1 MKKCFFLSFKVA
13 SRLVAIWVVAITIGF
28 SFFTSNVSAF
38 THINQY
44 YFSGKAGSV
53 GLGDCPLIYGGYSG
67 GADKEAFI
75 AAVLAAHNTPL
86 SSGCPGAK
94 SIGADYIIQTMQ
106 GYGLKVRKPNAAD
119 IANWVALI
127 RQPSVTIETDNSYSY
142 RVDTALRY
150 EKYPFTQD
158 VGMFYNTSS
167 SPSTVFKQDKNV
179 VYAVR
184 NACANPVTNQ
194 PGSTGIK
201 ATPTNYDLK
210 PSVKRDKTSGEAGSP
225 LTVSPTV
232 FNSGNAASVNTQWQL
247 SQFTIPS
254 GNTVPAGDDS
264 GSDPKTFF
272 GNGATTIDSGT
283 GASYGVGTTPFGP
296 RGVTIPDL
304 PVGTKVCYALSVQ
317 PYDQVT
323 VNWRHG
329 PPVCVVVAKLPSV
342 QVIGGDLRVGA
353 AFTGSSAPAASTI
366 QTSVTI
372 KGTKSYG
379 SWDEYG
385 IAASGKVT
393 GMASGSAYS
402 GGLNCTLNCA
412 TNTLSFA
419 NESTPI
425 GYYSPTTSIPDV
437 AASFPVPASKPAFST
452 LADAAFKRVETSS
465 TEDITITGGTI
476 FKGQWLVINAPT
488 KTVTITGDI
497 TYQGTGLSSLG
508 DIPQLVIIANQ
519 INIEGNVK
527 NVDAWLI
534 ASGSTGTIN
543 TCSKWNNQQVKFYDK
558 LSSDICSDP
567 LVINGPV
574 MAKTLYLRRTAGA
587 GSGSAKSNNPAE
599 VINLRPDAYLWGI
612 ARVSGSGR
620 LTTVYETELPPRF

>member
-1 MKKCFFLSFKVA
+1 MKKRSLFSFKI
-13 SRLVAIWVVAITIGF
+13 VAIWVVAITISV
-28 SFFTSNVSAF
+28 SFFTSNASAF
-38 THINQY
+38 THIGRY
-44 YFSGKAGSV
+44 YFSGRAGTV
-53 GLGDCPLIYGGYSG
+53 GLGDCPLIAGGYNG
-67 GADKEAFI
+67 GANKETFI
-75 AAVLAAHNTPL
+75 AAILAAHNTAL
-86 SSGCPGAK
+86 GGGCAGGK

-106 GYGLKVRKPNAAD
+106 GYGLGIQRPNAAD
-119 IANWVALI
+119 IANWAALI
-127 RQPSVTIETDNSYSY
+127 RQPSVTIVTNNSYSY
-142 RVDTALRY
+142 TVDTALRY
-150 EKYPFTQD
+150 TRFTKD
-158 VGMFYNTSS
+158 VGMFYKSS
-167 SPSTVFKQDKNV
+167 SAPSTLFYQNGNL

-184 NACANPVTNQ
+184 NACGNPVTNQ
-194 PGSTGIK
+194 PGPTGIT
-201 ATPTNYDLK
+201 AIPTNYSLT
-210 PSVKRDKTSGEAGSP
+210 PSVTSNRISGEVGSP
-225 LTVSPTV
+225 LAVSPTV
-232 FNSGNAASVNTQWQL
+232 VNSGNAASVNTQWQL
-247 SQFTIPS
+247 SQFTVPS
-254 GNTVPAGDDS
+254 GNTVPAGGDS

-304 PVGTKVCYALSVQ
+304 PVGTKICYALSVQ

-329 PPVCVVVAKLPSV
+329 TPVCVVVAKLPSA

-353 AFTGSSAPAASTI
+353 AFTGSSAPLASTI

-385 IAASGKVT
+385 IAASGTVL

-402 GGLNCTLNCA
+402 GGLDCTVSCA

-419 NESTPI
+419 NETASI
-425 GYYSPTTSIPDV
+425 GQYAAKTSIPDV
-437 AASFPVPASKPAFST
+437 AASFPVSASTPIFSS
-452 LADAAFKRVETSS
+452 LSDAALKRVETSPN
-465 TEDITITGGTI
+465 DITITGGTI
-476 FKGQWLVINAPT
+476 LKGQWLVINAPT

-527 NVDAWLI
+527 NVDAWLV
-534 ASGSTGTIN
+534 ASGSIGSVN
-543 TCSKWNNQQVKFYDK
+543 TCSAWGG
-558 LSSDICSDP
+558 SSLPVAAPLTKDICTNK
-567 LVINGPV
+567 LQINGPV
-574 MAKTLYLRRTAGA
+574 MAKKLYLRRTAGA
-587 GSGSAKSNNPAE
+587 NTGAQSGDPAE
-599 VINLRPDAYLWGI
+599 VINLRADAYLWGI
-612 ARVSGSGR
+612 AHNGNSGR